1 VPQRHAITL
10 LAVAVAFMLSPAA
23 IAQDSHEAHAP
34 PEQES
39 RKGHGE
45 FTLYAQYVKV
55 DGFAGSLGDVPVGE
69 VETQVLGFRLDY
81 FVTDRLALV
90 AGLPYVRERYLG
102 PFDHDPLALDPPRTD
117 VPNIDLGDWNT
128 DFQDWM
134 LGARY
139 ILIES
144 PLVIQPFIFAG
155 VPSTDYPFYGHA
167 AIGRNRKQIEVGS
180 TFAWRPLFSDWWFRV
195 ALGYTFV
202 EQTLGVSVNHFD
214 VVGEVGYFLSP
225 RVDGRVF
232 IMYREGDGLN
242 FPTDFAPPAER
253 TDEMWYQ
260 HDRLVKHN
268 FTNAGIGF
276 DWALSE
282 KYGLSTT
289 VLTML
294 RATQIHDVEYSIN
307 VALTRL
313 F

>member
-1 VPQRHAITL
+1 MLRRHAITL
-10 LAVAVAFMLSPAA
+10 LAVIAALGLSPALSA
-23 IAQDSHEAHAP
+23 DESHE
-34 PEQES
+34 EGESQQRES
-39 RKGHGE
+39 RAGHGE
-45 FTLYAQYVKV
+45 FTLYLQYTMV

-69 VETQVLGFRLDY
+69 VETQVIGVRLDY

-102 PFDHDPLALDPPRTD
+102 PFDHDPLELDPPRTD

-128 DFQDWM
+128 DFQDWT

-139 ILIES
+139 ILVES
-144 PLVIQPFIFAG
+144 PLVIQPFIYAG
-155 VPSTDYPFYGHA
+155 VPSNDYPFYGHA
-167 AIGRNRKQIEVGS
+167 AIGRNRKQIELGS
-180 TFAWRPLFSDWWFRV
+180 TFAWRPLFSDMWFRV

-214 VVGEVGYFLSP
+214 AVGEFGYFLSP
-225 RVDGRVF
+225 RVDGRLF
-232 IMYREGDGLN
+232 IMYREGDGMN

-253 TDEMWYQ
+253 TDETWYQ

-268 FTNAGIGF
+268 FTNAGIGI
-276 DWALSE
+276 DWALNE
-282 KYGLSTT
+282 KYGLSAS

-294 RATQIHDVEYSIN
+294 RATQIHDVQYSIN